1 MTSMFKKLFLLSA
14 ISLSSVAF
22 SQNTVK
28 EKFGNY
34 LDSLYLHHKVM
45 GSFAFADKNNAKF
58 VKVVGLSDVEQQ
70 QNANMNT
77 QYRIGSISKTFT
89 AVLVMKAVEEKKISL
104 DRKLSDFYP
113 EIPNA
118 QKITIEQ
125 LLQHRSGIHNL
136 TDEPEYLQYY
146 TKPQKP
152 ADLVGIIRKY
162 ASDFEPG
169 SKFEYSNSN
178 YILLG
183 LILEKI
189 YKTLYAE
196 LISAKITRP
205 LKLTLTQVGG
215 AIDPS
220 KNQAESYEYIE
231 GRYRKMPETDMSIP
245 GGAGNM
251 VSTPVELLE
260 FIMGLEKG
268 KIIKKAS
275 LDKMKSF
282 KDNYGYGLI
291 RLTYDQS
298 SGFGHNGGI
307 DGFRS
312 AVYYFPD
319 LKIAA
324 GYVVN
329 QSSIDTDELFD
340 KMMSA
345 ATGKDFTIPGF
356 AVIQIPESELQKLT
370 GTYASPSVPL
380 KINIFIQNKVL
391 MAQATGQRAF
401 PLDAT
406 SETSFKYDMAGIVIN
421 FRPEKKQFD
430 IIQRGVK
437 TTFTKE

>member
-14 ISLSSVAF
+14 VSLSGVAF

-58 VKVVGLSDVEQQ
+58 VKVVGLSDVEHQ

-77 QYRIGSISKTFT
+77 QYRIGSISKIFT

-104 DRKLSDFYP
+104 DHKLSEFYP

-136 TDEPEYLQYY
+136 TDEPDYLQYY

-152 ADLVGIIRKY
+152 ADLVGIIKKY

-189 YKTLYAE
+189 YKTSYAE

-205 LKLTLTQVGG
+205 LKLTLTQVGS

-231 GRYRKMPETDMSIP
+231 GRYRKIPETNMSIP

-260 FIMGLEKG
+260 FIMGLEQG
-268 KIIKKAS
+268 KLIKKAS

-356 AVIQIPESELQKLT
+356 AVIQIPEAELQKLT

-421 FRPEKKQFD
+421 FHPEKEQFD

-437 TTFTKE
+437 TTFKKE

>member
-1 MTSMFKKLFLLSA
+1 MFKKLLLISA
-14 ISLSSVAF
+14 IGLSGIAF

-28 EKFGNY
+28 EKLSNY
-34 LDSLYLHHKVM
+34 LDSLCLHHKVM
-45 GSFAFADKNNAKF
+45 GSFAFVDKNQAKF
-58 VKVVGLSDVEQQ
+58 VKVVGLSDVEHQ

-77 QYRIGSISKTFT
+77 QYRIGSISKIFT

-104 DRKLSDFYP
+104 DDKLSGFYP

-118 QKITIEQ
+118 QKITIEHM
-125 LLQHRSGIHNL
+125 LQHRSGIHNL
-136 TDEPEYLQYY
+136 TDEPEYMQYY
-146 TKPQKP
+146 TKPHTE
-152 ADLVGIIRKY
+152 ADLIGIIKKY
-162 ASDFEPG
+162 NSDFEPG
-169 SKFEYSNSN
+169 AKFEYSNSN

-183 LILEKI
+183 IILEKI
-189 YKTLYAE
+189 YKTSYAE
-196 LISAKITRP
+196 LVSTKIARP
-205 LKLTLTQVGG
+205 LKLTLTKVGG

-260 FIMGLEKG
+260 FIIGLEKG
-268 KIIKKAS
+268 KLIKKAS

-282 KDNYGYGLI
+282 KDGYGYGLI
-291 RLTYDQS
+291 KLTYDKS

-319 LKIAA
+319 LKVAA
-324 GYVVN
+324 SYIVN
-329 QSSIDTDELFD
+329 QSSIDPDDIFD
-340 KMMSA
+340 NMMAA
-345 ATGKDFTIPGF
+345 ATGKDFKIPSF
-356 AVIQIPESELQKLT
+356 AVIQVPEAELKKLT
-370 GTYASPSVPL
+370 GNYASPGVPL

-391 MAQATGQRAF
+391 MAQATGQSAF
-401 PLDAT
+401 PLDAI

-421 FRPEKKQFD
+421 FHPEKKQFD
-430 IIQRGVK
+430 IIQRGAK

>member
-1 MTSMFKKLFLLSA
+1 MTSMFKKLFLLSV
-14 ISLSSVAF
+14 IGLSGVAF

-58 VKVVGLSDVEQQ
+58 VKVVGLSDVEHQ

-189 YKTLYAE
+189 YKTSYAE

-260 FIMGLEKG
+260 FIMGLEQG

-298 SGFGHNGGI
+298 SCFGHNGGI

-319 LKIAA
+319 LKIVAS
-324 GYVVN
+324 YVVN

-345 ATGKDFTIPGF
+345 ATGKDFTIPSF
-356 AVIQIPESELQKLT
+356 AVIQIPETELQKLT

-406 SETSFKYDMAGIVIN
+406 SETIFKYDMAGIVIN
-421 FRPEKKQFD
+421 FHPEKEQFD

>member
-14 ISLSSVAF
+14 VSLSGVAF

-28 EKFGNY
+28 EKLGNY

-58 VKVVGLSDVEQQ
+58 VKVVGLSDVEHQ
-70 QNANMNT
+70 QNSNMNT

-104 DRKLSDFYP
+104 DHKLSEFYP

-136 TDEPEYLQYY
+136 TDEPDYLQYY

-152 ADLVGIIRKY
+152 ADLVGIIKKY

-169 SKFEYSNSN
+169 LKFEYSNSN

-189 YKTLYAE
+189 YKTSYAE

-260 FIMGLEKG
+260 FIMGLEQG

-324 GYVVN
+324 SYVVN

-345 ATGKDFTIPGF
+345 ATGKDFTIPSF
-356 AVIQIPESELQKLT
+356 AVIQIPETELQKLT

>member
-1 MTSMFKKLFLLSA
+1 MLKKILLLSA
-14 ISLSSVAF
+14 IGLSGAAF
-22 SQNTVK
+22 SQHTVK
-28 EKFGNY
+28 EKLGNY

-45 GSFAFADKNNAKF
+45 GSFAFADKSQAKF
-58 VKVVGLSDVEQQ
+58 VKVVGFSDVERQ

-113 EIPNA
+113 EIANA
-118 QKITIEQ
+118 GRITIEH

-136 TDEPEYLQYY
+136 TDEPEYMQYY
-146 TKPQKP
+146 TKSQKP
-152 ADLVGIIRKY
+152 ADLVGIIKKY

-183 LILEKI
+183 LILEQI
-189 YKTLYAE
+189 YKTSYAE
-196 LISAKITRP
+196 LISTKVTRP
-205 LKLTLTQVGG
+205 LKLTLTKVGG

-251 VSTPVELLE
+251 VSTPSELLE
-260 FIMGLEKG
+260 FIMGLEQG
-268 KIIKKAS
+268 KLIKKAS

-282 KDNYGYGLI
+282 EDNYGYGLI
-291 RLTYDQS
+291 KLTYDQS

-324 GYVVN
+324 SYVVN
-329 QSSIDTDELFD
+329 QSSIDTDEIFD

-345 ATGKDFTIPGF
+345 ATGKDFTIPSF
-356 AVIQIPESELQKLT
+356 AVIQIPEAELQKLT
-370 GTYASPSVPL
+370 GNYASPAVPL
-380 KINIFIQNKVL
+380 KINIFIQDKVL
-391 MAQATGQRAF
+391 MAQATGQSAF

-421 FRPEKKQFD
+421 FNPEKKQFD